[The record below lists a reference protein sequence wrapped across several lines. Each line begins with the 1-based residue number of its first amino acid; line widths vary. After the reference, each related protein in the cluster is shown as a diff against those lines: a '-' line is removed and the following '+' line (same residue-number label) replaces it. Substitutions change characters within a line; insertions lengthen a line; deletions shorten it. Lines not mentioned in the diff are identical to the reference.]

1 MRNVSKYREIKN
13 VEKYI
18 ILDISSKIDCLDKRK
33 VASSE
38 SKDYM
43 VIPGKELTASIAL
56 RTKNSNKKQKSS
68 FNITDI
74 INQEFRKFLNK
85 FNNSP
90 DIGWK
95 SKQVHKKPTEAYFFL
110 ITHITSLM
118 KIERQ
123 VWLHTNFVKLGI
135 K

>member
-1 MRNVSKYREIKN
+1 MKCRGMRNVSKHREIKN

-33 VASSE
+33 VTSSE
-38 SKDYM
+38 SKYYM

-85 FNNSP
+85 FNNLP
-90 DIGWK
+90 DIG
-95 SKQVHKKPTEAYFFL
+95 
-110 ITHITSLM
+110 
-118 KIERQ
+118 
-123 VWLHTNFVKLGI
+123 
-135 K
+135 